1 MSTTHQ
7 GKSGGKPRQRTRK
20 ADKRGRK
27 SEQEQ
32 RPKLDQRHEDRID
45 PVIDPVIAS
54 ADVDANVAAAPED
67 VAVIGEVQP
76 PNLPAVVPANTN
88 PVNIETIANEY
99 RDYTRKSFQESRFFV
114 EKLMQV
120 QSFDKAIE
128 IQSEFARQA
137 YGDFVAESQKICELY
152 SELAKQTFKRWEGF
166 ATKLNQP
173 GR

>member
-7 GKSGGKPRQRTRK
+7 GKSGGKSRQRTRK
-20 ADKRGRK
+20 TDQRGRK

-32 RPKLDQRHEDRID
+32 SPKLDQRHEDR
-45 PVIDPVIAS
+45 IDPVIAS
-54 ADVDANVAAAPED
+54 ADVDANVAAAPGD
-67 VAVIGEVQP
+67 VAVTGEVQP

-99 RDYTRKSFQESRFFV
+99 RDYTRKSFQEGRFFV

-152 SELAKQTFKRWEGF
+152 SELAKQTFKRWESF
-166 ATKLNQP
+166 ATRLNQP

>member
-7 GKSGGKPRQRTRK
+7 GKSGGKPRQRSRK
-20 ADKRGRK
+20 TDQRGRK

-32 RPKLDQRHEDRID
+32 SPKLDQRHEDRID
-45 PVIDPVIAS
+45 PVITA
-54 ADVDANVAAAPED
+54 ADVDANVAAPPGD
-67 VAVIGEVQP
+67 VAAIGEVQP

-88 PVNIETIANEY
+88 PVSIETIANEY
-99 RDYTRKSFQESRFFV
+99 RDYTRKSFQEGRFFV

-120 QSFDKAIE
+120 RSFDKAIE

-166 ATKLNQP
+166 ATRLNQP

>member
-7 GKSGGKPRQRTRK
+7 GKSGGKPRQRGRK
-20 ADKRGRK
+20 TDQQRGRK

-32 RPKLDQRHEDRID
+32 SPKLDQRNEDQIG
-45 PVIDPVIAS
+45 PAIAS
-54 ADVDANVAAAPED
+54 ADVDANVAAAPGD
-67 VAVIGEVQP
+67 MAVIGEVQP

-99 RDYTRKSFQESRFFV
+99 RDYTRKSFQEGRFFV

-152 SELAKQTFKRWEGF
+152 SELARQTFKRWEGF
-166 ATKLNQP
+166 ATRLNQP